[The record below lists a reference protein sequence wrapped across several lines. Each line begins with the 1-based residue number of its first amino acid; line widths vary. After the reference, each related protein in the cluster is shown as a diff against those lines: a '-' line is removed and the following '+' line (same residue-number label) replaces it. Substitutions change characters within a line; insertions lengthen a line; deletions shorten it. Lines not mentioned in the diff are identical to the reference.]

1 MGRRRTRRT
10 PRSSRPSASVSWL
23 VNACRAQWTCERR
36 ILPRVSL
43 IFLRRNW
50 RPASRSTRGCA
61 DYASTM
67 WLTPHVRLTSPPGGG
82 RIRWLSIRSRRRA
95 RFVRVRHRPRPPSP
109 LSRASRCAKHEHRC
123 RGGGAGVGE
132 QQVAVRSLAQERHQP
147 HVPER
152 RQAAST
158 WSTARPPSSHAV
170 RANAQSERPRSR
182 TDRRPRGSNVVTFD
196 RAQIM
201 CEP

>member
-1 MGRRRTRRT
+1 MAGITPHGKTADAPYSRLRRRT
-10 PRSSRPSASVSWL
+10 ASVSWL

-82 RIRWLSIRSRRRA
+82 TDPVVVDSLETPRA
-95 RFVRVRHRPRPPSP
+95 VRPRTSPPPATVPPLPREPLCQTRTP
-109 LSRASRCAKHEHRC
+109 LSRG
-123 RGGGAGVGE
+123 RGGGGGTTSCRQVVGT
-132 QQVAVRSLAQERHQP
+132 R
-147 HVPER
+147 
-152 RQAAST
+152 T
-158 WSTARPPSSHAV
+158 PSIT
-170 RANAQSERPRSR
+170 RSR
-182 TDRRPRGSNVVTFD
+182 TAGGGLNLEYGASAVFPCGQSQRSIRTTTLPH
-196 RAQIM
+196 
-201 CEP
+201 